1 MTDTHWAI
9 LALRDINSALD
20 RNRYDVASH
29 HIDDAIFAIMARDAQ
44 DAANVDIGPGSGRAR
59 SRC

>member
-1 MTDTHWAI
+1 MTDIHWAI

-20 RNRYDVASH
+20 RQRYDVASH

-44 DAANVDIGPGSGRAR
+44 DGASRPRVAAQARAK
-59 SRC
+59 S

>member
-1 MTDTHWAI
+1 MTNIHWAI
-9 LALRDINSALD
+9 LALRDINCALD

-44 DAANVDIGPGSGRAR
+44 DAPKREAARRSGAQT
-59 SRC
+59 